1 MPQLCPIPQPS
12 VNQQSIN
19 TQSPVT
25 EQEVPKMK
33 KPSATYKYFDND
45 LTPEQ
50 KEQVLKLMTDITRKT
65 LELPK
70 LSVNQVARMY
80 SCEHLRVLQQQ
91 RVNTSLSAFVERQ
104 GKSEKIVRAVSAL
117 SKLTPEERLEL
128 ARQVSAGTLG
138 EV

>member
-1 MPQLCPIPQPS
+1 MPQLIPQPS
-12 VNQQSIN
+12 VNPQPIN
-19 TQSPVT
+19 TQSTIT
-25 EQEVPKMK
+25 ELEVPKMK
-33 KPSATYKYFDND
+33 KPGSSYKYFDND

-65 LELPK
+65 LDLPK
-70 LSVNQVARMY
+70 LSVNQVARLY

-117 SKLTPEERLEL
+117 SKLTPEERLEI

-138 EV
+138 GV

>member
-1 MPQLCPIPQPS
+1 MPQLRPSLPQS
-12 VNQQSIN
+12 GNQQSIN
-19 TQSPVT
+19 TQSTIT

-65 LELPK
+65 LEQPK
-70 LSVNQVARMY
+70 LSVNQVSRLYA
-80 SCEHLRVLQQQ
+80 CEHLRVLQQQ

-117 SKLTPEERLEL
+117 SKLTPEERLEI
-128 ARQVSAGTLG
+128 ARQVSAGTL
-138 EV
+138 V

>member
-12 VNQQSIN
+12 VNAQSTN
-19 TQSPVT
+19 TQSHVT

-33 KPSATYKYFDND
+33 KPGSSYKYFDND

-50 KEQVLKLMTDITRKT
+50 KERVLKLMTDITRKT
-65 LELPK
+65 LDLPK
-70 LSVNQVARMY
+70 LSVNQVARLY
-80 SCEHLRVLQQQ
+80 SCDHLRVLQQQ

-104 GKSEKIVRAVSAL
+104 GKSGKLVRAVSAL
-117 SKLTPEERLEL
+117 SKLTPEERLEI

>member
-1 MPQLCPIPQPS
+1 MPQLLQPVPQS
-12 VNQQSIN
+12 DNQQSIN

-25 EQEVPKMK
+25 EQEVTEMK
-33 KPSATYKYFDND
+33 KKSPGYKYFDND

-50 KEQVLKLMTDITRKT
+50 KEQVLKLMIDITRKT
-65 LELPK
+65 LEQPK
-70 LSVNQVARMY
+70 LSVNQVARLY

-104 GKSEKIVRAVSAL
+104 GKSQKIVRAVSAL
-117 SKLTPEERLEL
+117 SKLTPEERLEI

-138 EV
+138 

>member
-1 MPQLCPIPQPS
+1 MPQLLQPVPQS
-12 VNQQSIN
+12 DNQQSIN

-25 EQEVPKMK
+25 EQEVTEMK
-33 KPSATYKYFDND
+33 KKSPGYKYFDND

-50 KEQVLKLMTDITRKT
+50 KEQVLKLMIDITRKT
-65 LELPK
+65 LEQPK
-70 LSVNQVARMY
+70 LSVNQVARLY

-117 SKLTPEERLEL
+117 SKLTPEERLEI

-138 EV
+138 

>member
-1 MPQLCPIPQPS
+1 MPQLRPIPQPS

-19 TQSPVT
+19 TQSTADV
-25 EQEVPKMK
+25 QETQKVK
-33 KPSATYKYFDND
+33 KQSSGYKYFDND

-65 LELPK
+65 LQQEK
-70 LSVNQVARMY
+70 LSVNQVARLY

-91 RVNTSLSAFVERQ
+91 RVNPSLSAFVERQ

-117 SKLTPEERLEL
+117 SKLTPEERLEI

>member
-1 MPQLCPIPQPS
+1 MPQLRPIPQPS
-12 VNQQSIN
+12 VIPQSIN
-19 TQSPVT
+19 TQSTADV
-25 EQEVPKMK
+25 QETQKVK
-33 KPSATYKYFDND
+33 KQSSGYKYFDND

-65 LELPK
+65 LQQEK
-70 LSVNQVARMY
+70 LSVNQVARLY

-91 RVNTSLSAFVERQ
+91 RVNPSLSAFVERQ

-117 SKLTPEERLEL
+117 SKLTPEERLEI

>member
-1 MPQLCPIPQPS
+1 MPQLLQPVPQS
-12 VNQQSIN
+12 DNQQSIN

-25 EQEVPKMK
+25 EQEVTEMK
-33 KPSATYKYFDND
+33 KKSPGYKYFDND

-50 KEQVLKLMTDITRKT
+50 KEQVLKLMIDITRKT
-65 LELPK
+65 LEQPK
-70 LSVNQVARMY
+70 LSVNQVARLY
-80 SCEHLRVLQQQ
+80 SCEHLRVLKQQ

-117 SKLTPEERLEL
+117 SKLTPEERLEI

-138 EV
+138 

>member
-1 MPQLCPIPQPS
+1 MPQLLQPVQQS
-12 VNQQSIN
+12 DNQQSIN

-33 KPSATYKYFDND
+33 KPGSSYKYFDND

-50 KEQVLKLMTDITRKT
+50 KERVLKLMTDITRKT
-65 LELPK
+65 LEQPK
-70 LSVNQVARMY
+70 LSVNQVARLY

-117 SKLTPEERLEL
+117 SKLTPEERLEI

>member
-12 VNQQSIN
+12 VNPQSIN
-19 TQSPVT
+19 TQSTIT

-33 KPSATYKYFDND
+33 KPGSSYKYFDND

-65 LELPK
+65 LEQPK
-70 LSVNQVARMY
+70 LSVNQVARLY

-104 GKSEKIVRAVSAL
+104 GKSEKIVRAGSAL
-117 SKLTPEERLEL
+117 SMLPPEESLEN
-128 ARQVSAGTLG
+128 ARQVSARTLG
-138 EV
+138 GV

>member
-1 MPQLCPIPQPS
+1 MPQLIPQPS
-12 VNQQSIN
+12 INPQPIN
-19 TQSPVT
+19 TQSTIT

-33 KPSATYKYFDND
+33 KPGSSYKYFDND

-50 KEQVLKLMTDITRKT
+50 KEQVLKLMTDVTRKT
-65 LELPK
+65 LEQPK
-70 LSVNQVARMY
+70 LSVNQVARLY

-117 SKLTPEERLEL
+117 SKLTPEERLEI

-138 EV
+138 GV

>member
-1 MPQLCPIPQPS
+1 MPQLIPQPS
-12 VNQQSIN
+12 VNQQSID
-19 TQSPVT
+19 TQSTVT

-33 KPSATYKYFDND
+33 KPGSSYKYFDND

-65 LELPK
+65 LDLPK
-70 LSVNQVARMY
+70 LSVNQVARLY
-80 SCEHLRVLQQQ
+80 ACEHLRVLQQQ

-117 SKLTPEERLEL
+117 SKLTPEERLEI

-138 EV
+138 GV

>member
-1 MPQLCPIPQPS
+1 MPQLRPIPQPS
-12 VNQQSIN
+12 ANQQSIN
-19 TQSPVT
+19 TQSTADV
-25 EQEVPKMK
+25 QETQKVK
-33 KPSATYKYFDND
+33 KQSSGYKYFDND

-65 LELPK
+65 LQQEK
-70 LSVNQVARMY
+70 LSVNQVARLY

-91 RVNTSLSAFVERQ
+91 RVNPSLSAFVERQ

-117 SKLTPEERLEL
+117 SKLTPEERLEI

>member
-1 MPQLCPIPQPS
+1 MPQLRQPVPQS
-12 VNQQSIN
+12 DNQQSIN

-25 EQEVPKMK
+25 EQEVHKMK
-33 KPSATYKYFDND
+33 KPGSSYKYFDND

-65 LELPK
+65 LEQPK
-70 LSVNQVARMY
+70 LSVNQVARLY

-91 RVNTSLSAFVERQ
+91 RVNQSLSAFVERQ

-117 SKLTPEERLEL
+117 SKLTPEERLEI

-138 EV
+138 GV

>member
-1 MPQLCPIPQPS
+1 MPQLRQPIPQS
-12 VNQQSIN
+12 DNQQSIN

-33 KPSATYKYFDND
+33 KPGSSYKYFDND

-50 KEQVLKLMTDITRKT
+50 KERVLKLMTDITRKT
-65 LELPK
+65 LEQPK
-70 LSVNQVARMY
+70 LSVNQVARLY

-117 SKLTPEERLEL
+117 SKLTPEERLEI

-138 EV
+138 GV